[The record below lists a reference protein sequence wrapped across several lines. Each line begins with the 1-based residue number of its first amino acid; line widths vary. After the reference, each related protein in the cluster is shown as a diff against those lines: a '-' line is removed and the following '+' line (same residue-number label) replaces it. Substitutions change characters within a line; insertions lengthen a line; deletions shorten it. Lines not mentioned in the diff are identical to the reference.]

1 VRRGRSAAPALID
14 DDGFG
19 EAILRAHAIFAPE
32 ELEEAEAA
40 LEFMHARG
48 FVRVEAAWGAMG
60 CGFGFSGRGHGVR
73 LRVAWARHRS
83 GSNRSPLSREYLD
96 SAYTMYIR

>member
-32 ELEEAEAA
+32 ELEEAETA
-40 LEFMHARG
+40 LEFSMRE
-48 FVRVEAAWGAMG
+48 VSCAWK
-60 CGFGFSGRGHGVR
+60 RRGVR
-73 LRVAWARHRS
+73 WVA
-83 GSNRSPLSREYLD
+83 GLD
-96 SAYTMYIR
+96 LVVAATGCD